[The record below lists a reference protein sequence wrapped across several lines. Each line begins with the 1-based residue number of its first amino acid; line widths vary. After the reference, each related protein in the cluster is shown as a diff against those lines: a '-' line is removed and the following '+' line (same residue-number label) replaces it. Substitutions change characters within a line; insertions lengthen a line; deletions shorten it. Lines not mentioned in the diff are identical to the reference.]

1 MFGGITVSDA
11 HRLKELETENHRQLK
26 KLVAEHKR
34 QAYRRLHRQLIHDG
48 YAINHKR
55 TERIYREERLMLRV
69 RRRQFKILNGMDRA
83 ASAIIVAL
91 NQDINS
97 RAGVR
102 SAGSAGLDEW
112 QAEEMITTTS
122 SPGNGRKS
130 TRRSGRTADQAA

>member
-1 MFGGITVSDA
+1 MFKGITVSDA

-83 ASAIIVAL
+83 HLRLSL
-91 NQDINS
+91 
-97 RAGVR
+97 R
-102 SAGSAGLDEW
+102 
-112 QAEEMITTTS
+112 
-122 SPGNGRKS
+122 
-130 TRRSGRTADQAA
+130 

>member
-11 HRLKELETENHRQLK
+11 QRLKEFHRQLK

-34 QAYRRLHRQLIHDG
+34 QAYRRLHGQLIHDG

-69 RRRQFKILNGMDRA
+69 RRRQFKILNGMDSCICDYRCVEINTSIPGLVCGA
-83 ASAIIVAL
+83 
-91 NQDINS
+91 QDRMVWMNGKS
-97 RAGVR
+97 
-102 SAGSAGLDEW
+102 
-112 QAEEMITTTS
+112 EMITTTS